1 MVGLLLSQR
10 EVKEIEY
17 MIKRELEEILMD
29 LGDERIDILVKKSMV
44 ERYKEL
50 FSLFKRIAS
59 PKDCLNYIL
68 KDDKYL
74 DEKI

>member
-68 KDDKYL
+68 KDDK
-74 DEKI
+74 

>member
-29 LGDERIDILVKKSMV
+29 LGDERIDILVKKTMV

-59 PKDCLNYIL
+59 PKECLNYIL